1 MMNNE
6 DTQLIVGVVGT
17 QNTGK
22 STFIQDVRNAT
33 AYRANESNRFVTVG
47 VDYRKKIADL
57 GLQINRNGNIES
69 QNIIFDCLV
78 ESIDKAVESTNYN
91 RIIMDRTPIDAYVYT
106 LWLLHNKGAN
116 ITNEILSNMYKRMM
130 YYSKML
136 DCIVYIP
143 LSKCDD
149 VAVVDSKFR
158 DTNLEYREQID
169 GLFQTTLDEITSHKK
184 KIEVIEVYGTRDARV
199 DMFLEWERRACDW
212 EYTSREMRE
221 LQLLMES

>member
-1 MMNNE
+1 MNNE

-78 ESIDKAVESTNYN
+78 GESIDKAVESL
-91 RIIMDRTPIDAYVYT
+91 IIIES
-106 LWLLHNKGAN
+106 LWIEHPLTHMYIHYGCYN
-116 ITNEILSNMYKRMM
+116 ITVLIS
-130 YYSKML
+130 
-136 DCIVYIP
+136 
-143 LSKCDD
+143 
-149 VAVVDSKFR
+149 
-158 DTNLEYREQID
+158 
-169 GLFQTTLDEITSHKK
+169 
-184 KIEVIEVYGTRDARV
+184 
-199 DMFLEWERRACDW
+199 
-212 EYTSREMRE
+212 
-221 LQLLMES
+221 LMKPIQYV